1 MKANLPEQPAAAL
14 PDISSPPASNEVG
27 VDGSPSTDRIQYEKV
42 DWRPEYDERLQKWRH
57 ENKAAS
63 AKAAKKRAE
72 YEELRKNEAI
82 EAKAL
87 AAKNGPPKPAPAL
100 KVGGVAE
107 TQKEDVVPAVNKVGE
122 DEQKWKKV
130 GEAWKT
136 ADSPAL
142 VATSSSATQSGE
154 PSTSSS
160 KSVTIAPTPKETS
173 SSSAASKKSDLAP
186 SAPADLP
193 IEAYLT
199 GSSSLNPP
207 SLTLALFSSKYLPPR
222 RRILLGLA
230 CIGVNVLLPFIG
242 GMSASLLSFSP
253 VALVRTLLTSLPL
266 PVAGFGELAAKGIQ
280 NLVRE
285 TFFLPRS
292 SFATSGVGLA
302 GTRKNET
309 AVHAAE
315 RTAVEANPLRSAFP

>member
-1 MKANLPEQPAAAL
+1 MEANLPEQPAAAL
-14 PDISSPPASNEVG
+14 PDISSPPASDEVG

-57 ENKAAS
+57 ENKVAS

-72 YEELRKNEAI
+72 YEELRKEEAI

-100 KVGGVAE
+100 KVGGIAE

-136 ADSPAL
+136 ADSPTPA
-142 VATSSSATQSGE
+142 ATSFSVAQSGE

-173 SSSAASKKSDLAP
+173 SSPVASKKSDLAP

-253 VALVRTLLTSLPL
+253 ICSDSNPSDISKALFSTS
-266 PVAGFGELAAKGIQ
+266 
-280 NLVRE
+280 
-285 TFFLPRS
+285 S
-292 SFATSGVGLA
+292 SGRF
-302 GTRKNET
+302 R
-309 AVHAAE
+309 
-315 RTAVEANPLRSAFP
+315 